1 MDYVKIRKKRSLPKH
16 PRYDYDEDGL
26 AVRRTRNLRRQI
38 RHFNN
43 NSSNETKQHKLLTQR
58 NSGLQ
63 QNLNI
68 RGLDKGGLDKEGL
81 NKEGLNKQLKNN
93 LANHKS
99 FAFDHNKIVKSFI
112 NNLVKEYRNIP
123 KSNQIPYTLKPFD
136 LANTPPGTH
145 IMADSHFDIIH
156 GPSIPITHHG
166 IYLGD
171 GKVIHYTT
179 NPDNTNMLFDKGKV
193 FVDSIEDFTDDI
205 SKIRAVEY
213 PDGLVSR
220 STEDI
225 INAALSR
232 EGEAKYNVLFNNC
245 EQFANKSIT
254 GKAVSN
260 QVERWVDLANRTVV
274 PVGKAIY
281 STGVKY
287 GVDKLWDVI
296 DHYPQERV
304 DQVGEKIGKT
314 IGGIGGEFVSKT
326 IIDPIPIV
334 GPILGPPVSAI
345 SEKMGEVIGGRYHE
359 IPTAFEKVGEF
370 YKRKAEEEGTIDPF
384 RIFGL
389 SPHIIDLMAIIERM
403 ITGESKLFEKPDEH
417 PGGEVFSGS
426 L

>member
-1 MDYVKIRKKRSLPKH
+1 MDYSKIRKKRSLPKH
-16 PRYDYDEDGL
+16 PRLYYDLDQL
-26 AVRRTRNLRRQI
+26 AIRRARNLRRQI
-38 RHFNN
+38 RHSINNN
-43 NSSNETKQHKLLTQR
+43 NSTTESKQHKLLTRR

-68 RGLDKGGLDKEGL
+68 QGLDKEGL
-81 NKEGLNKQLKNN
+81 DKQQKNR

-99 FAFDHNKIVKSFI
+99 FAFDQNKIVESFI
-112 NNLVKEYRNIP
+112 HNLAIEYQNIP
-123 KSNQIPYTLKPFD
+123 KSNQIQYGLKPFD

-145 IMADSHFDIIH
+145 IMVDSNFEFFN

-171 GKVIHYTT
+171 GKVVHYTT
-179 NPDNTNMLFDKGKV
+179 NPDNRNILFDKGKV
-193 FVDSIEDFTDDI
+193 FLDSIEDFTDDI

-245 EQFANKSIT
+245 EHFANKSIT

-260 QVERWVDLANRTVV
+260 QVERWVDLGNKTVV
-274 PVGKAIY
+274 PVAKAAY
-281 STGVKY
+281 GVGVKY
-287 GVDKLWDVI
+287 GIDKLWDVI
-296 DHYPQERV
+296 DHYPQERI

-314 IGGIGGEFVSKT
+314 IGAIGGEIVSKT
-326 IIDPIPIV
+326 LVEPIPYV

-345 SEKMGEVIGGRYHE
+345 SEKMGEVIGGRYRE
-359 IPTAFEKVGEF
+359 IPTALEKVDE
-370 YKRKAEEEGTIDPF
+370 YVKRMEEEEGKKSLFRLLGGRDPA
-384 RIFGL
+384 L
-389 SPHIIDLMAIIERM
+389 DLIAVTERM
-403 ITGESKLFEKPDEH
+403 VTGESNLFAN
-417 PGGEVFSGS
+417 PGGKVFSGT